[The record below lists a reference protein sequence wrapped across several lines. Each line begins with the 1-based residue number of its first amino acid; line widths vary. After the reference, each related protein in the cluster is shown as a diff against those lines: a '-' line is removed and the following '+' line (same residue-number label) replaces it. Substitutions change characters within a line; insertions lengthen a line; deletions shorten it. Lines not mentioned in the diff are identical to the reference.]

1 MRLENYLCAL
11 FFLRMDVE
19 TFNLKDLSK
28 KSSKQQFF
36 FDMIFWVLDFLVNES
51 RIVGMQ
57 ETVLVCLHSG
67 LLRTQL
73 RDGTTVHLMSSAC
86 TFEYVLYQLLL
97 VLHFLFPNWV
107 YLLVFSSK
115 IDDLIIEKVIAT
127 HLFLT
132 FKQKW
137 RIKTKSLSLKM
148 MFWSS

>member
-1 MRLENYLCAL
+1 MLY
-11 FFLRMDVE
+11 FFLRIDVE

-28 KSSKQQFF
+28 KSSKQEFF

-51 RIVGMQ
+51 RIVGMH

-67 LLRTQL
+67 LLRIQL
-73 RDGTTVHLMSSAC
+73 QDGTTVHLMSSAC

-97 VLHFLFPNWV
+97 ELHFLFPNWV
-107 YLLVFSSK
+107 YSPVFSSK

-137 RIKTKSLSLKM
+137 RMKTKSLSLKM

>member
-1 MRLENYLCAL
+1 MQLENYFRAL

-19 TFNLKDLSK
+19 TFNLKDHSK
-28 KSSKQQFF
+28 KSSKQHFF
-36 FDMIFWVLDFLVNES
+36 FDMIFLVLDFLVNES

-73 RDGTTVHLMSSAC
+73 RDGMMVHLMSSAC
-86 TFEYVLYQLLL
+86 TFEYLLYQLLL

-115 IDDLIIEKVIAT
+115 IDDFYWKSYCNSLVPDVQTKVEDEN
-127 HLFLT
+127 
-132 FKQKW
+132 
-137 RIKTKSLSLKM
+137 
-148 MFWSS
+148 